1 MINNPFAYS
10 QPISKPERFPTGMLR
25 NVGREDELHQILS
38 GLGDKM
44 SISIIGERRIGKTS
58 LLKILPQESLGEGI
72 YVEGSTLDALETYFI
87 YLDLQMMASKD
98 KPIDF
103 WNEVLDELADRV
115 PDNELKETIQQFC
128 QAGIINTRTLNKLFR
143 KLGHA
148 RLSIVLLLDEFDRL
162 ANNPNFGPDFFY
174 GLRSLASNHRL
185 ALVTTS
191 YTELSNLSLTDKVGA
206 SPFFNIFSKVYL
218 GSFKPNE
225 VNQLFDHYLAGTGIQ
240 FTSEER
246 DFLRTLAGFHPYY
259 LTVGGRLLFDA
270 HLALRPASLGRLANL
285 KLRFKAEVEGAL
297 HYSWSHT
304 DPAEKVGLLMLALLS
319 LSEAPAS
326 FSKQRWAN
334 YYRNANQ
341 ILTPLVRRG
350 VVIEQN
356 GRVAIFSIVFAEWI
370 RNELQNTQSS
380 SESYEV
386 WLNEPA
392 TQSKLKRIKDSVVEE
407 VTEQLL
413 PVIKHN
419 YRDLMIGWLMRA
431 RNIEGVMALL
441 RLLCLPAEPRE
452 GDISAETSVEPL
464 IMTEGKT
471 DWKHL
476 KAALL
481 RLKADS
487 SGYFD
492 DLEIEFSE
500 YEENIK
506 MGSADLRNICAHSS
520 KLPQARPIICIFDR
534 DEPKIMR
541 SVSVADKPY
550 KEWGNNVFSF
560 IIPVPEHRQGTPNIS
575 IEFYYTDSEI
585 MQADQ
590 HGRRLFLPD
599 FAGQVSSEFHPSSR
613 HKNQDLTCTDLNKV
627 KRQDVSIIDNQ
638 VFDRHHRNVALPKSQ
653 FADYI
658 LQQEEGF
665 NDFDV
670 SEFRQIFDIIAM
682 IMKENSPA

>member
-1 MINNPFAYS
+1 MTNNPFAYS
-10 QPISKPERFPTGMLR
+10 QPISKPDRFI
-25 NVGREDELHQILS
+25 GREDELRGILS
-38 GLGDKM
+38 ELRREM
-44 SISIIGERRIGKTS
+44 SISIVGERRIGKTS
-58 LLKILPQESLGEGI
+58 LLKFLQIKLPDEASTLPA
-72 YVEGSTLDALETYFI
+72 EGSTLDAPETYFI
-87 YLDLQMMASKD
+87 YLDLQMMESKD

-115 PDNELKETIQQFC
+115 PDSELKDTIQNFG
-128 QAGIINTRTLNKLFR
+128 QAGMINTRTLNKLFR
-143 KLGHA
+143 KLGNA
-148 RLSIVLLLDEFDRL
+148 GLSIVLLLDEFDGL
-162 ANNPNFGPDFFY
+162 ADNPNFGPDFFY
-174 GLRSLASNHRL
+174 GLRSLVINHRL

-206 SPFFNIFSKVYL
+206 SPFFNIFSKFYL

-225 VNQLFDHYLAGTGIQ
+225 VNHFFDHYLAGTGIQ
-240 FTSEER
+240 FSSQEI
-246 DFLRTLAGFHPYY
+246 DFLVSIAGFHPYY
-259 LTVGGRLLFDA
+259 LTIASSLLFDA
-270 HLALRPASLGRLANL
+270 SFYLPPEQRLADVKRRFSSKVSGALR
-285 KLRFKAEVEGAL
+285 
-297 HYSWSHT
+297 YSWSHT
-304 DPAEKVGLLMLALLS
+304 DPAEKACPESSKDHLLMLALLS
-319 LSEAPAS
+319 RTSGGETPAS
-326 FSKQRWAN
+326 FSKQRVAN
-334 YYRNANQ
+334 YYRSANR
-341 ILTPLVRRG
+341 ILERLIRRG
-350 VVIEQN
+350 VVIGEN
-356 GRVAIFSIVFAEWI
+356 GRLAIFSTVFAEWI
-370 RNELQNTQSS
+370 RDELQDTQPS
-380 SESYEV
+380 SESYEA

-392 TQSKLKRIKDSVVEE
+392 TQSTLRSVRIKDSVVDE

-413 PVIKHN
+413 PLIKHN

-431 RNIEGVMALL
+431 RDVDGVVALL
-441 RLLCLPAEPRE
+441 RLLAEEPERHE
-452 GDISAETSVEPL
+452 GDISGKTIIRPL

-476 KAALL
+476 KAAWL
-481 RLKADS
+481 RLKAA
-487 SGYFD
+487 GEFD

-541 SVSVADKPY
+541 SVSVADKAY
-550 KEWGNNVFSF
+550 KEWGNHVFSF
-560 IIPVPEHRQGTPNIS
+560 IIPVPDHRQGAPNIS

-585 MQADQ
+585 MQADK
-590 HGRRLFLPD
+590 HGRRLFL
-599 FAGQVSSEFHPSSR
+599 SSEFHPSSR
-613 HKNQDLTCTDLNKV
+613 HKSQDLTCTDLNKV

-665 NDFDV
+665 NDFEV
-670 SEFRQIFDIIAM
+670 SEFSQIFDIIAM